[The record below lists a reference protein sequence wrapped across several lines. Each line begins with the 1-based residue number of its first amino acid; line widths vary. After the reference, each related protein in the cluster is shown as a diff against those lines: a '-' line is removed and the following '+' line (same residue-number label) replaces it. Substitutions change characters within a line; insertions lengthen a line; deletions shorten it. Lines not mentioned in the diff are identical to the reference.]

1 MSRRFFLLMFSILL
15 AGSVLAQNNGNI
27 PRRPE
32 PKRLVNDM
40 AGLLNEPKRTEALE
54 YKLNK
59 LNDSLG
65 VEIFIVTVESL
76 RNIEVVNYARELANN
91 WEDANDKENGI
102 FILFDYEDRGYAI
115 LPGTKFKG
123 KFDEVIIKK
132 IEAHYMKPHFKKKEF
147 YEGFNSAADAIADH
161 VTGRLS
167 DTELKTDDQ
176 YNIYL
181 ITLGIFF
188 FFLILFPLYQYQQF
202 KKQHFGT
209 KKIGFV
215 SAFMLMNHFKPE
227 HSTFDDFKKG
237 TGPFSVSG
245 SSVTSFGGG
254 AGGSWGGW

>member
-1 MSRRFFLLMFSILL
+1 MLRYFFLLIFSVFLTSAAL
-15 AGSVLAQNNGNI
+15 ADKSIAI
-27 PRRPE
+27 PARPE

-40 AGLLNEPKRTEALE
+40 AGLLTEPKRTEALE

-76 RNIEVVNYARELANN
+76 RNIEVGNYARELASV

-115 LPGTKFKG
+115 IPGTKFRE
-123 KFDEVIIKK
+123 KFHDIIVKK
-132 IEAHYMKPHFKKKEF
+132 IEAHYLKPHFKKKQF
-147 YEGFNSAADAIADH
+147 YEGFNLAADAIANH
-161 VTGRLS
+161 ITGKLT
-167 DTELKTDDQ
+167 DTELKTDDE
-176 YNIYL
+176 YDLYL

-188 FFLILFPLYQYQQF
+188 FFLIFFPLYQYYQF

-215 SAFMLMNHFKPE
+215 SAFMLMNHLKPS

-237 TGPFSVSG
+237 TGSFSVRG
-245 SSVTSFGGG
+245 ASVTSFGGG

>member
-1 MSRRFFLLMFSILL
+1 MLTRFFLLFISIFLFS
-15 AGSVLAQNNGNI
+15 ASSAQEIII
-27 PRRPE
+27 PARPE

-40 AGLLNEPKRTEALE
+40 AGLLKEPKRTEALE

-76 RNIEVVNYARELANN
+76 RNIEVGNYARELADN

-102 FILFDYEDRGYAI
+102 FILFDFKDRGYAI
-115 LPGTKFKG
+115 IPGTKFKE

-147 YEGFNSAADAIADH
+147 YEGFNIAADAIANH
-161 VTGRLS
+161 ITGKLT
-167 DTELKTDDQ
+167 DTELKKDDK
-176 YNIYL
+176 YSLYL

-188 FFLILFPLYQYQQF
+188 FFLIFFPLYQYVQF

-209 KKIGFV
+209 KKIGFI
-215 SAFMLMNHFKPE
+215 SAFMLMNRFKPS
-227 HSTFDDFKKG
+227 HSSFDDFKKG
-237 TGPFSVSG
+237 KGPFSVSG